1 MSLSGRKPE
10 SQGELGA
17 ESEKQGSRARLRGEE
32 ESEPEMAS
40 CKKKKK
46 IFFRQ
51 NRLVFGTSYGMVI
64 SFLVARIDW
73 VLISA

>member
-1 MSLSGRKPE
+1 MGLSGRKPE

-32 ESEPEMAS
+32 EPEPEMAS

-46 IFFRQ
+46 IFRQ
-51 NRLVFGTSYGMVI
+51 NRLVFGTSYGLVI

>member
-46 IFFRQ
+46 NFF
-51 NRLVFGTSYGMVI
+51 G
-64 SFLVARIDW
+64 RIDW
-73 VLISA
+73 FSAPLTAWLSPFWLLELIGF